1 MDMKTKAVEEIA
13 GELATLGCEYMI
25 VQDTGNCFKRGNFKH
40 IKGLPRGV
48 VAGYVDPFIDPL
60 EPGMAVAIP
69 AGDYPL
75 DLVARTA
82 STRAFIKFGKG
93 NFVTQKDADKN
104 TVEVLCLS
112 MQTEDEP
119 EYVEE

>member
-1 MDMKTKAVEEIA
+1 MDIKTRAVEK
-13 GELATLGCEYMI
+13 LARQLTALGCEYMI

-40 IKGLPRGV
+40 TKGMQRGV

-60 EPGMAVAIP
+60 EPGLAVAIP

-75 DLVARTA
+75 ELVAQTA
-82 STRAFIKFGKG
+82 SSRSFLKFGKG
-93 NFVTQKDADKN
+93 NFITQKDADKN
-104 TVEVLCLS
+104 IVEVLC
-112 MQTEDEP
+112 MDRQTEDEP